1 MWFSAD
7 NKVNTVIRVRFIY
20 ILPTGKSKF
29 KVKRRYLKK
38 T

>member
-7 NKVNTVIRVRFIY
+7 NKVNKVFRVGLIY

-29 KVKRRYLKK
+29 KVKRQYLKK